1 MYVNTLPGSGLDTRK
16 MPIALFISDLSA
28 SAPFP
33 GNLAV
38 SAPPAPPPNETQIY
52 RISALW
58 SLHREGEGQAC
69 SHRGPFTPELRR
81 RLTASPTEVGM
92 ANRQMPV
99 T

>member
-38 SAPPAPPPNETQIY
+38 SAPPPPVPQRNADLSHFSSLVLAP
-52 RISALW
+52 
-58 SLHREGEGQAC
+58 
-69 SHRGPFTPELRR
+69 RG
-81 RLTASPTEVGM
+81 
-92 ANRQMPV
+92 
-99 T
+99 